1 MLTQNLHMYVDT
13 AHTPI
18 HHSGKSNTSSSSS
31 RDEKKLTCTIM
42 TTFLP
47 LLLAIFLAA
56 LSIVVADKPHDTEN
70 QIQNNQE
77 CIADAENGDGKCKDL
92 TSTTSVYV
100 IGDLHG
106 DAICAVSWVN
116 RTGLVANLINKEL
129 SSSSSEPVYKQLND
143 PSEWTWTD
151 EKATLV
157 FMGDYVDKGPTAKQT
172 VMFVKDLTTTFPDR
186 VTAILGN
193 HELEL
198 LRDRYVYYDQMYFF

>member
-1 MLTQNLHMYVDT
+1 
-13 AHTPI
+13 
-18 HHSGKSNTSSSSS
+18 
-31 RDEKKLTCTIM
+31 M
-42 TTFLP
+42 TTFLQ
-47 LLLAIFLAA
+47 LAIFLAA

-70 QIQNNQE
+70 QVQNNQE
-77 CIADAENGDGKCKDL
+77 CAADAENGDGKCKDI
-92 TSTTSVYV
+92 TSTSVYV

-129 SSSSSEPVYKQLND
+129 SSSSEPVYKQLND

-198 LRDRYVYYDQMYFF
+198 LRDRYVYMYEHVYFFYCYCHFSHIFFRDARMSPVERYR